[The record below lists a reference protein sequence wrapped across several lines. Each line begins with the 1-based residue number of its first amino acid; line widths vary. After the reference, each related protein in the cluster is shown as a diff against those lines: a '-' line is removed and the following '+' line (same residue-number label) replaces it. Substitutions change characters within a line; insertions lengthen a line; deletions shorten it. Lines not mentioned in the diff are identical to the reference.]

1 MTERQQ
7 RNLATAHRYVELYNH
22 DIERFVPECYT
33 PDCQVHVMGRAVI
46 EGAQSLLEVERTV
59 LRAAP
64 RRQMRLA
71 HVHVMA
77 DTVIV
82 EVTLLNPDAGAD
94 WALPFAA
101 VLTMRDGRIAIDRS
115 YAEWARWP
123 GL

>member
-1 MTERQQ
+1 MTEHQQ

-33 PDCQVHVMGRAVI
+33 PDCQVHVMGRVVI
-46 EGAQSLLEVERTV
+46 EGAEKLLDVERTV

-64 RRQMRLA
+64 RRQMRLE
-71 HVHVMA
+71 HVHVLA
-77 DTVIV
+77 ETVIV
-82 EVTLLNPDAGAD
+82 EVTLLNPEAGAD
-94 WALPFAA
+94 WMLPFAA
-101 VLTMRDGRIAIDRS
+101 VLTMRDGHIAIDRS